1 MFGVMVVGIWEV
13 LSVTGLDKPRSVML
27 TVWANWSIVK
37 ECGEVDEGESMAA
50 GLLALAASS
59 VEGDEGMMCRF
70 DGLGDGSG
78 AEGIVIE
85 APESS
90 KGGNVGTMMRV
101 QGDEVGWK
109 EKAEDA
115 ECAKVEGKTI
125 ESSPCELEV
134 TFSGSERFIEVA
146 TRLLLL

>member
-1 MFGVMVVGIWEV
+1 MVGIWEV
-13 LSVTGLDKPRSVML
+13 LSVTGLDKGRSVML
-27 TVWANWSIVK
+27 TVWASWSTVK

-59 VEGDEGMMCRF
+59 VEGDEGMVCRF

-78 AEGIVIE
+78 AEGIGIE
-85 APESS
+85 APKSS
-90 KGGNVGTMMRV
+90 KGENIGMMMRV

-115 ECAKVEGKTI
+115 EGAKVEGETI
-125 ESSPCELEV
+125 ESSPSESEV
-134 TFSGSERFIEVA
+134 TFDGSERSMELA

>member
-1 MFGVMVVGIWEV
+1 MAGIWEV
-13 LSVTGLDKPRSVML
+13 LSVTGLDKRRSVML
-27 TVWANWSIVK
+27 TVWASWSTVK

-50 GLLALAASS
+50 GLLALAATS

-78 AEGIVIE
+78 AEGIGIE
-85 APESS
+85 APKSS
-90 KGGNVGTMMRV
+90 KGGNVGTM

-115 ECAKVEGKTI
+115 ECAKVEGETV
-125 ESSPCELEV
+125 ESSPSESEV
-134 TFSGSERFIEVA
+134 TFGGSERFM
-146 TRLLLL
+146 

>member
-1 MFGVMVVGIWEV
+1 MVGDWEV
-13 LSVTGLDKPRSVML
+13 LSVTGLDKRRSMML
-27 TVWANWSIVK
+27 TVWASWSTVK

-50 GLLALAASS
+50 EFLTLAASS

-78 AEGIVIE
+78 AEGIGIE
-85 APESS
+85 ASKSS

-109 EKAEDA
+109 EKAKDA
-115 ECAKVEGKTI
+115 ECAKVEGETI
-125 ESSPCELEV
+125 ESSPSESEV
-134 TFSGSERFIEVA
+134 TFGGSERFMELA